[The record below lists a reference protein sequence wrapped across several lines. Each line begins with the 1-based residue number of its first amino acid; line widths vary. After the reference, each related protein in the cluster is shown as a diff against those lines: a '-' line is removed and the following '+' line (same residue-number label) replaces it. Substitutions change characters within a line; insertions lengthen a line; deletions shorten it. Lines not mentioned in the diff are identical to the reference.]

1 MKAVIVLTRAY
12 KTELFEQKCKTGI
25 SCISCSCFESLSFQ
39 SSDAIECQ
47 PTDSIDNRRNVLDMA
62 NTRYVWRSL
71 SVPISIKQNY
81 DKYIRIVLRAGV
93 ARNI

>member
-47 PTDSIDNRRNVLDMA
+47 PPIQLTIDGVCWIWQILDMFGI
-62 NTRYVWRSL
+62 L
-71 SVPISIKQNY
+71 LPFQF
-81 DKYIRIVLRAGV
+81 L
-93 ARNI
+93 